1 MIVTVTANPSL
12 DRTIE
17 VDALRRGDVLRAR
30 ASRLDAGG
38 KGVNVAR
45 ALAANGHKATAVL
58 PCGGAEGSQ
67 LTALLAE
74 SGLDLVAVPIDGTVR
89 SNVTV
94 VELDGTTTKLNEP
107 GPSLTTA
114 ELLALAEATC
124 LAAEQADW
132 VVVSGSLPPGAPAD
146 AYARLLARLQQEST
160 RIALDTSGH
169 ALRAALP
176 GRPQLVK
183 PNREE
188 LTEVTG
194 RPVRTLDETL
204 AATKVLRAQGIQAVL
219 TSLGKDGAVLV
230 DADGCWHASAPAVEP
245 RSTVGAGDAL
255 LAGFLAAGGRGPLA
269 LAEAVAWGSAATA
282 LPGSRMPGPADIDR
296 RGVVVTDLAA
306 GATDHLDLTRPL
318 ADLPLHAVPTQPEQ
332 S

>member
-17 VDALRRGDVLRAR
+17 VNTLRRGDVLRAR

-45 ALAANGHKATAVL
+45 ALAANGHKVTAVL

-74 SGLDLVAVPIDGTVR
+74 SGLNLVAVPIAGTVR

-107 GPSLTTA
+107 GPSLTAA
-114 ELLALAEATC
+114 ELLALAEAAC
-124 LAAEQADW
+124 IAAEHAEW

-160 RIALDTSGH
+160 RIALDTSNE
-169 ALRAALP
+169 ALRAAIT
-176 GRPQLVK
+176 GRPHLIK

-188 LTEVTG
+188 LADVTG
-194 RPVRTLDETL
+194 RPIRTLDDTV
-204 AATKVLRAQGIQAVL
+204 AATEALRAQGVAAVL

-230 DADGCWHASAPAVEP
+230 DGDGCWHASAPAVEP

-255 LAGFLAAGGRGPLA
+255 LAGFLAAGGRGPRA

-282 LPGSRMPGPADIDR
+282 LSGSRMPGPADIDR
-296 RGVVVTDLAA
+296 RGVAVTDLTA
-306 GATDHLDLTRPL
+306 GSTRHLDLTRPL
-318 ADLPLHAVPTQPEQ
+318 TDLPMHAATTQSEQ
-332 S
+332 

>member
-1 MIVTVTANPSL
+1 VIVTVTANPSL

-114 ELLALAEATC
+114 ELLALAEAAC
-124 LAAEQADW
+124 LAAEHADW

-160 RIALDTSGH
+160 RIALDTSGD

-176 GRPQLVK
+176 GRPYLIK

-188 LTEVTG
+188 LAEVTG
-194 RPVRTLDETL
+194 RTVRTLDETL
-204 AATKVLRAQGIQAVL
+204 EATEVLRAQGIHAVL

-230 DADGCWHASAPAVEP
+230 DGDGCWHASAPAVEP

-282 LPGSRMPGPADIDR
+282 LPGSRMPGPTDIDR
-296 RGVVVTDLAA
+296 RGVIVSDLAA
-306 GATDHLDLTRPL
+306 GSPDHLDLTRPL
-318 ADLPLHAVPTQPEQ
+318 ADLPLHAVPIQPEQ